1 MRNINEYLEDT
12 LVYPINEGLFAFISK
27 MLTKLLQ
34 KKTNM
39 SENTSKEMEA
49 NLAKETESLNKEVQK
64 VSKNKLKDIESWW
77 KIYTKENKSA
87 AEATSPMEY
96 LQSILKNTANVT
108 MTYKKMIEQYQGAG
122 ILNNTIICAF
132 LGSSV
137 RQYIIVIESIIKDN
151 KKKLNVT
158 NQLTNLYKYLSG
170 VKITDNEDGEKLFN
184 DGVKEL
190 DGKGVEFLKK
200 YKNKL

>member
-1 MRNINEYLEDT
+1 MRNINEYLEDN

-77 KIYTKENKSA
+77 KIYTKENTAA
-87 AEATSPMEY
+87 AEVTSPMEY

-108 MTYKKMIEQYQGAG
+108 MTYKKMIEQYR
-122 ILNNTIICAF
+122 NNIRAINREII
-132 LGSSV
+132 
-137 RQYIIVIESIIKDN
+137 
-151 KKKLNVT
+151 
-158 NQLTNLYKYLSG
+158 
-170 VKITDNEDGEKLFN
+170 EKLETCFF
-184 DGVKEL
+184 GL
-190 DGKGVEFLKK
+190 
-200 YKNKL
+200 Y

>member
-1 MRNINEYLEDT
+1 MRNINEYLEDN

-151 KKKLNVT
+151 KKKLNVA

-170 VKITDNEDGEKLFN
+170 VKISDNEDGEKLFN

-200 YKNKL
+200 YKK

>member
-1 MRNINEYLEDT
+1 MRNINEYLEDN

-39 SENTSKEMEA
+39 SENTSKEMET
-49 NLAKETESLNKEVQK
+49 NLSKETESLNKEVQK

-77 KIYTKENKSA
+77 KIYTKENKAA

-151 KKKLNVT
+151 KKKLNVA

-200 YKNKL
+200 YKK

>member
-1 MRNINEYLEDT
+1 MRNINEYLEDN

-49 NLAKETESLNKEVQK
+49 NLSKETESLNKEVQK

-77 KIYTKENKSA
+77 KIYTKENKAA
-87 AEATSPMEY
+87 AEVTSPMEY

-132 LGSSV
+132 LGSSI

-151 KKKLNVT
+151 KKKLNVA

-200 YKNKL
+200 YKK

>member
-1 MRNINEYLEDT
+1 MRNINEYLEDN

-77 KIYTKENKSA
+77 KIYTKENKAA
-87 AEATSPMEY
+87 AETTSPMEY

-132 LGSSV
+132 LGSSI

-151 KKKLNVT
+151 KKKLNVA

-200 YKNKL
+200 YKK

>member
-1 MRNINEYLEDT
+1 MRNINEYLEDN

-151 KKKLNVT
+151 KKKLNVA

-184 DGVKEL
+184 DAVKEL

-200 YKNKL
+200 YKK

>member
-1 MRNINEYLEDT
+1 MRNINEYLEDN

-151 KKKLNVT
+151 KKKLNVA

-200 YKNKL
+200 YKQ

>member
-1 MRNINEYLEDT
+1 MRNINEYLEDN

-77 KIYTKENKSA
+77 KIYTKENKAA

-108 MTYKKMIEQYQGAG
+108 MTYKKMIEQYQGVG

-151 KKKLNVT
+151 KKKLNVA

-184 DGVKEL
+184 DAVKEL

-200 YKNKL
+200 YKK

>member
-1 MRNINEYLEDT
+1 MRNINEYLEDN

-49 NLAKETESLNKEVQK
+49 NLSKETESLNKEVQK

-77 KIYTKENKSA
+77 KIYTKENKAA

-151 KKKLNVT
+151 KKKLNVA

-200 YKNKL
+200 YKK

>member
-1 MRNINEYLEDT
+1 MRNINEYLEDN

-151 KKKLNVT
+151 KKKLNVA
-158 NQLTNLYKYLSG
+158 NQLTNLYKYLSS

-190 DGKGVEFLKK
+190 DGKGAEFLKK
-200 YKNKL
+200 YKK

>member
-1 MRNINEYLEDT
+1 MRNINEYLEDN

-49 NLAKETESLNKEVQK
+49 NLSKETESLNKEVQK

-77 KIYTKENKSA
+77 KIYTKENNAA
-87 AEATSPMEY
+87 AEVTSPMEY

-108 MTYKKMIEQYQGAG
+108 MTYKKMIEQYQGVG

-132 LGSSV
+132 LGSSI

-151 KKKLNVT
+151 KKKLNVA

-200 YKNKL
+200 YKK

>member
-1 MRNINEYLEDT
+1 
-12 LVYPINEGLFAFISK
+12 

-137 RQYIIVIESIIKDN
+137 RQYIIVVESIIKDN
-151 KKKLNVT
+151 KKKLNVA

-200 YKNKL
+200 YKK

>member
-1 MRNINEYLEDT
+1 MRNINEYLEDN

-137 RQYIIVIESIIKDN
+137 RQYIIVVESIIKDN
-151 KKKLNVT
+151 KKKLNVA

-190 DGKGVEFLKK
+190 DGKGAEFLKK
-200 YKNKL
+200 YKK

>member
-1 MRNINEYLEDT
+1 MRNINEYLEDN

-151 KKKLNVT
+151 KKKLNVA

-200 YKNKL
+200 YKK

>member
-1 MRNINEYLEDT
+1 MRDINEYLEDN

-39 SENTSKEMEA
+39 SENTSKEMES

-151 KKKLNVT
+151 KKKLNVA

-200 YKNKL
+200 YKQ

>member
-1 MRNINEYLEDT
+1 MRSINEYLEDN
-12 LVYPINEGLFAFISK
+12 LVYPINEGLLAFISK

-34 KKTNM
+34 KKANM

-49 NLAKETESLNKEVQK
+49 NLSKEMDSLNKEVQK
-64 VSKNKLKDIESWW
+64 VSKNKLKDIETWW
-77 KIYTKENKSA
+77 KIYTKENSNA

-137 RQYIIVIESIIKDN
+137 RQYIIVIESVIKDN
-151 KKKLNVT
+151 KKKLNAA
-158 NQLTNLYKYLSG
+158 NQLTNLYKYLSTI
-170 VKITDNEDGEKLFN
+170 KITDNEDGEKLFN
-184 DGVKEL
+184 DAVKEL

-200 YKNKL
+200 YKK

>member
-1 MRNINEYLEDT
+1 MRNINEYLEDN

-49 NLAKETESLNKEVQK
+49 NLSKETESLNKEVQK

-77 KIYTKENKSA
+77 KIYTKENKAA

-151 KKKLNVT
+151 KKKLNVA

-200 YKNKL
+200 YKQ

>member
-1 MRNINEYLEDT
+1 MRNINEYLEDN

-77 KIYTKENKSA
+77 KIYTKENKAA

-151 KKKLNVT
+151 KKKLNVA

-200 YKNKL
+200 YKQ

>member
-1 MRNINEYLEDT
+1 MRNINEYLEDN

-151 KKKLNVT
+151 KKKLNAA

-200 YKNKL
+200 YKK

>member
-1 MRNINEYLEDT
+1 MRNINEYLEDN

-77 KIYTKENKSA
+77 KIYTKENKAA

-132 LGSSV
+132 FGSSV

-151 KKKLNVT
+151 KKKLNVA

-200 YKNKL
+200 YKK

>member
-1 MRNINEYLEDT
+1 MRNINEYLEDN

-49 NLAKETESLNKEVQK
+49 NLSKETESLNKEVQK

-96 LQSILKNTANVT
+96 LQSILKNTTNVT

-151 KKKLNVT
+151 KKKLNAA

-200 YKNKL
+200 YKK

>member
-1 MRNINEYLEDT
+1 MRNINEYLEDN

-49 NLAKETESLNKEVQK
+49 NLSKETESLNKEVQK

-77 KIYTKENKSA
+77 KVYTKENTAA
-87 AEATSPMEY
+87 AEVTSPMEY

-151 KKKLNVT
+151 KKKLNVA

-184 DGVKEL
+184 DAVKEL

-200 YKNKL
+200 YKK